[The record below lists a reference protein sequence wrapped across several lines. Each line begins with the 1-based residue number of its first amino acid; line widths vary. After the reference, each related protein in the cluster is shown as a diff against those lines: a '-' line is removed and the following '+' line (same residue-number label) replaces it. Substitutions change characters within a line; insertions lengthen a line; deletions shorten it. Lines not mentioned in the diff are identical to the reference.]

1 MRNNCETGRKIMCG
15 FFVIAGLIYFNIFL
29 IVVLLIAKTDDFI
42 VRKLIER
49 HEKKLEYELELQK
62 QLEYEELKKQ
72 ITEKINQEI
81 NTSKEKLPYLTDEL
95 ATEYNNIK

>member
-1 MRNNCETGRKIMCG
+1 M
-15 FFVIAGLIYFNIFL
+15 
-29 IVVLLIAKTDDFI
+29 
-42 VRKLIER
+42 RKLIER

-72 ITEKINQEI
+72 IPEKINQEI